1 MKCLHLKNIVMFV
14 LTIMFISFTI
24 PQKSHGRELE
34 EVLEAGT
41 LRHLGIVYANFIT
54 KEKTGLDVE
63 LMQLFAEHLGVK
75 YEFVETDWQNVVA
88 DLTGKDVR
96 PQGEHVE
103 ILGENHPIRGD
114 VIATGFTILPWR
126 KKIVNFSET
135 TFPTGIWLLARADS
149 PLQPITPTG
158 EIEKDVELV
167 KQGLAGVSVL
177 GLKDSCLDPNL
188 YALTGTG
195 ATIETFP
202 ANRDL
207 NEMIPAVMAR
217 MTDTT
222 LMDVPVALIALE
234 KWPGEIKVI
243 GPVSPDQGMACAFAK
258 TSPQLSKAFD
268 TFFKK
273 LKSSGKYKQLVQKYY
288 PSLFIYYPEFLMQ

>member
-1 MKCLHLKNIVMFV
+1 MKSLHFKKFGLLM
-14 LTIMFISFTI
+14 LTIMLITFTI
-24 PQKSHGRELE
+24 PDKSIGRELD
-34 EVLEAGT
+34 EVLKAGT

-63 LMQLFAEHLGVK
+63 LMQLFAEYLGVK
-75 YEFVETDWQNVVA
+75 YEFIETDWQNVVA
-88 DLTGKDVR
+88 DLTGKIVR
-96 PQGEHVE
+96 PQGEDIE
-103 ILGENHPIRGD
+103 ILGENHPVRGD
-114 VIATGFTILPWR
+114 VIATGFTILAWR
-126 KKIVNFSET
+126 EKIVDFSEI

-149 PLQPITPTG
+149 PLQPIKPTG
-158 EIEKDVELV
+158 EIKKDVELV
-167 KQGLAGVSVL
+167 KQALAGVSVL

-188 YALTGTG
+188 YALNGTG

-234 KWPGEIKVI
+234 KWPGQIKVI

-258 TSPQLSKAFD
+258 TSPKLSQAFE
-268 TFFKK
+268 TFFKE
-273 LKSSGKYKQLVQKYY
+273 LKGSGNYKRLVQKYY